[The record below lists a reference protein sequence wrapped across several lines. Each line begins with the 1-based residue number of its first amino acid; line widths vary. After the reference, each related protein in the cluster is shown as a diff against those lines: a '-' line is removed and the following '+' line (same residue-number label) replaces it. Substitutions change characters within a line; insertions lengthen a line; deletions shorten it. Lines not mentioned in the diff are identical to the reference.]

1 MKIKVLVPIFAAIL
15 FGFLFGK
22 IVFSKYDEISTNV
35 FEEKEVI
42 YFIKIN
48 TYSKESEIDATEN
61 NYLILLEDN
70 IYNVYGGITKSKTI
84 ASKIKE
90 SYEKTYKNIT
100 IEQKQVDDDNFL
112 SILNEY
118 DKITTIA
125 LSTDD
130 LISIEKIIISNYKE
144 TVLKEWIY

>member
-144 TVLKEWIY
+144 TVLKE